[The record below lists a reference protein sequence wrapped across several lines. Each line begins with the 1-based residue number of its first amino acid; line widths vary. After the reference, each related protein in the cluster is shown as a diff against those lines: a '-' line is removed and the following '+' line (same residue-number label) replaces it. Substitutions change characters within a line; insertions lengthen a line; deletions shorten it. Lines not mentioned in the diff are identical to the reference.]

1 MESSRISGLQTFH
14 YGRTRIG
21 RGGRGGGGEEEEE
34 KGIAKPE
41 NRFACRRKTLSLQRR
56 KCGAKKIRLEINVL
70 ENVVSTTEGANA
82 SAEPRESHTQCDTSS
97 GALYLSR
104 DATKICPC
112 LLQINT
118 TAADG
123 ERGGPTEA
131 WNMHPA

>member
-34 KGIAKPE
+34 EEGIAKPE

-56 KCGAKKIRLEINVL
+56 KCGAEKIRLEINVL

-82 SAEPRESHTQCDTSS
+82 
-97 GALYLSR
+97 
-104 DATKICPC
+104 
-112 LLQINT
+112 NT
-118 TAADG
+118 
-123 ERGGPTEA
+123 
-131 WNMHPA
+131 